1 MNQLEKMIM
10 PEVTSLEAK
19 KLDTIT
25 LSSDMSKEGAMNAP
39 NMVLNVKNLT
49 FIDFSGNRRTL
60 SGVIE
65 ELSNSIKDL
74 TSNN

>member
-1 MNQLEKMIM
+1 MIM
-10 PEVTSLEAK
+10 PELTSLEAK
-19 KLDTIT
+19 QLDTIT

>member
-1 MNQLEKMIM
+1 M
-10 PEVTSLEAK
+10 PELTSLEAK
-19 KLDTIT
+19 QLDTIT
-25 LSSDMSKEGAMNAP
+25 RSSDMSKEGAMNAP
-39 NMVLNVKNLT
+39 NMVLNVKNVT

>member
-1 MNQLEKMIM
+1 M
-10 PEVTSLEAK
+10 PELTSLEAK
-19 KLDTIT
+19 QLDTIT